1 MILNTKYI
9 YTSNDDW
16 GCTMTDS
23 ILDTIKNMLG
33 LDSEYDAFD
42 VELINYINS
51 AFFVLSQLGIGSSEG
66 FFISG
71 QSEIWSDYVDSKSN
85 LKAIQTFIKLKV
97 QLLFDPPSNSFV
109 VDAINKQMD
118 ELIWRLC
125 LEAEE
130 V

>member
-1 MILNTKYI
+1 
-9 YTSNDDW
+9 
-16 GCTMTDS
+16 MTDS

-51 AFFVLSQLGIGSSEG
+51 AFFVLSQLGIGPSEG